1 MRKAIL
7 TIACLIMLIAS
18 YSTSQ
23 DQIRISIN
31 KNEQGEMMFKV
42 SGHTT
47 PVVLEVNGK
56 AVTVDVDK
64 SEVNMEHE
72 FAINYFSSKE
82 AEDIDTAAGGE
93 AAGNN
98 APSGSGAGAI
108 SGSQQF
114 NPQFNPNLVPPV
126 TSNPNPSQAT
136 PIGSDVR

>member
-1 MRKAIL
+1 MKTIVTLICLVLFL
-7 TIACLIMLIAS
+7 TS
-18 YSTSQ
+18 YTICQ

-64 SEVNMEHE
+64 SEVNMEHA
-72 FAINYFSSKE
+72 FAINYFSSKV

-93 AAGNN
+93 AAGSN
-98 APSGSGAGAI
+98 ASAGSGAGAI

-114 NPQFNPNLVPPV
+114 NPQLNPQFNPNLIPPV
-126 TSNPNPSQAT
+126 NSKPNPPDAT
-136 PIGSDVR
+136 PI

>member
-1 MRKAIL
+1 MRKTIL

-64 SEVNMEHE
+64 SEVNMEHA
-72 FAINYFSSKE
+72 FAINYFSSKV

-93 AAGNN
+93 AAGSN
-98 APSGSGAGAI
+98 ASAGSGAGAI

-114 NPQFNPNLVPPV
+114 NPQLNPQFNPNLVPPV
-126 TSNPNPSQAT
+126 NSQPNPPDAT
-136 PIGSDVR
+136 PI

>member
-1 MRKAIL
+1 MRTIIL
-7 TIACLIMLIAS
+7 TAACLVTLLAS
-18 YSTSQ
+18 YSISQ

-64 SEVNMEHE
+64 SEVNMEHA
-72 FAINYFSSKE
+72 FAINYFSSKV

-98 APSGSGAGAI
+98 APTGSGAGAI

-114 NPQFNPNLVPPV
+114 NPQLNPQFNPNLVPPV
-126 TSNPNPSQAT
+126 NSKPNPLEAT
-136 PIGSDVR
+136 PI

>member
-1 MRKAIL
+1 MRKTIL
-7 TIACLIMLIAS
+7 TIACLIMLITS

-23 DQIRISIN
+23 DQVRISIN

-64 SEVNMEHE
+64 SEVNMEHA

-82 AEDIDTAAGGE
+82 AEDIDTAAGTE
-93 AAGNN
+93 TAAGNN
-98 APSGSGAGAI
+98 APTGSGAGAI

-114 NPQFNPNLVPPV
+114 NPQLNPQFNPNLVPPV
-126 TSNPNPSQAT
+126 NSKPNPLEAT
-136 PIGSDVR
+136 PI